1 MTKKNKVEIII
12 KAFELIFT
20 FDKDLYEIIFLSLK
34 VSTIALF
41 FSIII
46 GLPISALVA
55 INNFFGKKIIKILF
69 NSMMALPPVF
79 VGLILY
85 VVFSKSGPLGF
96 FEILYTPAIMIVAQI
111 IIILPIIISINVEN
125 LESLYREYEDLFKI
139 FNAKKINKII
149 IILWDARFS
158 MLTCVLAGL
167 GRALS
172 EVGAIIIVGGNII
185 HYTRV
190 MTTTIALETSRGNL
204 TLAMSLGIIL
214 IFIALIL
221 NSLALIINGLSSKY
235 SYD

>member
-1 MTKKNKVEIII
+1 MEIII

-41 FSIII
+41 FSVII

-55 INNFFGKKIIKILF
+55 TNNFFGKKIIKIIF

-111 IIILPIIISINVEN
+111 IIILPIIISINIEN

-221 NSLALIINGLSSKY
+221 NSLALIVNGLSSKY

>member
-1 MTKKNKVEIII
+1 MEIII

-55 INNFFGKKIIKILF
+55 TNNFFGKKIIKILF
-69 NSMMALPPVF
+69 NSLMALPPVF

-85 VVFSKSGPLGF
+85 VIFSKSGPLGF

-111 IIILPIIISINVEN
+111 VIILPIIISINTEN

-204 TLAMSLGIIL
+204 TLAMS
-214 IFIALIL
+214 
-221 NSLALIINGLSSKY
+221 
-235 SYD
+235 

>member
-1 MTKKNKVEIII
+1 VEIII

-34 VSTIALF
+34 VSSLALL

-46 GLPISALVA
+46 GLPISAFVA
-55 INNFFGKKIIKILF
+55 TNNFFGKKIIKIIF

-96 FEILYTPAIMIVAQI
+96 FEILYTPAIMVVAQI
-111 IIILPIIISINVEN
+111 IIILPIIISINTEN

-221 NSLALIINGLSSKY
+221 NSLALIVNGLSSKY

>member
-1 MTKKNKVEIII
+1 MEIII
-12 KAFELIFT
+12 KALELILT

-34 VSTIALF
+34 VSTFALV
-41 FSIII
+41 FSIIL

-55 INNFFGKKIIKILF
+55 TNNFVGKKIVKILF
-69 NSMMALPPVF
+69 NSLMALPPVF

-85 VVFSKSGPLGF
+85 VIFSKSGPLGF
-96 FEILYTPAIMIVAQI
+96 FEILYTPAIMVVAQI
-111 IIILPIIISINVEN
+111 VIILPIIISINTEN
-125 LESLYREYEDLFKI
+125 LEALYREYEDLFKI

>member
-1 MTKKNKVEIII
+1 MEIII
-12 KAFELIFT
+12 NAFELILT

-41 FSIII
+41 FSIIL
-46 GLPISALVA
+46 GLPISAFVA
-55 INNFFGKKIIKILF
+55 TNNFVGKKIVKILF
-69 NSMMALPPVF
+69 NSLMALPPVF

-85 VVFSKSGPLGF
+85 VLFSKSGPLGF
-96 FEILYTPAIMIVAQI
+96 FEILYTPVIMVIAQI
-111 IIILPIIISINVEN
+111 VIILPIIISINTEN
-125 LESLYREYEDLFKI
+125 LEALYKEYEDLFKI
-139 FNAKKINKII
+139 FNAKTINKIT
-149 IILWDARFS
+149 IILWDSRFS

-221 NSLALIINGLSSKY
+221 NSLALIINGLSSRY

>member
-1 MTKKNKVEIII
+1 MEIIF

-55 INNFFGKKIIKILF
+55 TNNFFGKKVIKILF
-69 NSMMALPPVF
+69 NSLMALPPVF

-111 IIILPIIISINVEN
+111 VIILPIIISINTEN

-221 NSLALIINGLSSKY
+221 NSLALIVNGLSSKY

>member
-1 MTKKNKVEIII
+1 MEIII

-41 FSIII
+41 FSVII

-55 INNFFGKKIIKILF
+55 TNNFFGKKIIKILF
-69 NSMMALPPVF
+69 NSLMALPPVF
-79 VGLILY
+79 VGLILF
-85 VVFSKSGPLGF
+85 VIFSKSGPLGF

-111 IIILPIIISINVEN
+111 VIILPIIISINTEN

-221 NSLALIINGLSSKY
+221 NSLALIVNGLSSKY

>member
-1 MTKKNKVEIII
+1 MEIIF

-34 VSTIALF
+34 VSTIALV
-41 FSIII
+41 FSIIL
-46 GLPISALVA
+46 GLPISAFVA
-55 INNFFGKKIIKILF
+55 TNNFVGKKIVKILF
-69 NSMMALPPVF
+69 NSLMALPPVF

-85 VVFSKSGPLGF
+85 VIFSKSGPLGF
-96 FEILYTPAIMIVAQI
+96 FEILYTPAIMVVAQI
-111 IIILPIIISINVEN
+111 VIILPIIISINTEN
-125 LESLYREYEDLFKI
+125 LEALYREYEDLFKI